1 MEQILL
7 LVSVVVALLVIFT
20 NSGQKVV
27 KDVSK
32 SVSSLTKNSKS
43 GFPVVLVIVI
53 VLVALICL
61 SRKQLMEGL
70 SDTFDLKISS
80 DMTIKNFCE
89 NMLIPDYKKC
99 TGTGG
104 HPLPLSLENCK
115 LVKEQAKTN
124 ITDGKWDAL
133 VQMYGNI
140 WPIGCP
146 KESPNSEQASLIP
159 CETSVNTD
167 NTTNDNTPTNEKTS
181 TNKNTPTNEEK
192 K

>member
-1 MEQILL
+1 MEQTLL

-80 DMTIKNFCE
+80 DMTIKNFCK
-89 NMLIPDYKKC
+89 NMLLTMDYKKC
-99 TGTGG
+99 TGTGKPG
-104 HPLPLSLENCK
+104 SLFPLSPGECK
-115 LVKEQAKTN
+115 LVKEEAETGETN
-124 ITDGKWDAL
+124 GKWDTL
-133 VQMYGNI
+133 VKTHKEI
-140 WPIGCP
+140 WPTNCP
-146 KESPNSEQASLIP
+146 TESPNSEQASLIP
-159 CETSVNTD
+159 CETS
-167 NTTNDNTPTNEKTS
+167 K
-181 TNKNTPTNEEK
+181 KTNEEK
-192 K
+192 NK

>member
-1 MEQILL
+1 MEQTLL

-70 SDTFDLKISS
+70 SNTFDFKISS
-80 DMTIKNFCE
+80 DMTIKNFCK

-99 TGTGG
+99 TGTG
-104 HPLPLSLENCK
+104 HPFPLSLQNCR
-115 LVKEQAKTN
+115 LVKDQAENN
-124 ITDGKWDAL
+124 IKDGEWDNL
-133 VQMYGNI
+133 VNSYKDN

-146 KESPNSEQASLIP
+146 IDSPNSEQASLIP
-159 CETSVNTD
+159 CETPVDTD
-167 NTTNDNTPTNEKTS
+167 NTTNDNTPTNDDNDDK
-181 TNKNTPTNEEK
+181 NK
-192 K
+192 